1 MEKHERHMLAFAILA
16 SESRNRQQDQGEL
29 RFLLLTGTAACRAGF
44 AKVAEACY
52 RRVLEVNPH
61 HMLANYTSLPEA
73 LKSPDFLTLVSRLD
87 RFCTFEHAELLLEKH
102 QPGWDREF
110 IEDLENKCLST
121 LTGEMT

>member
-1 MEKHERHMLAFAILA
+1 MLAFAILA
-16 SESRNRQQDQGEL
+16 AESRNRQQNQGEL

-44 AKVAEACY
+44 SKVAETCY

-61 HMLANYTSLPEA
+61 HMLTNYSSLPEA
-73 LKSPDFLTLVSRLD
+73 LKSPDFQTLVSRLD

-110 IEDLENKCLST
+110 IEDLEDECLKT
-121 LTGEMT
+121 LSGEMT